1 MYCVNC
7 GKKVEDGANFCVNC
21 GTDMRNYKTSEEKV
35 PCEND
40 RIKQKRR
47 NSRNG
52 RNSEE
57 YWRRD
62 EEKAET

>member
-1 MYCVNC
+1 MALAQFPYAFPMGSFSGN
-7 GKKVEDGANFCVNC
+7 G
-21 GTDMRNYKTSEEKV
+21 R
-35 PCEND
+35 
-40 RIKQKRR
+40 KRR